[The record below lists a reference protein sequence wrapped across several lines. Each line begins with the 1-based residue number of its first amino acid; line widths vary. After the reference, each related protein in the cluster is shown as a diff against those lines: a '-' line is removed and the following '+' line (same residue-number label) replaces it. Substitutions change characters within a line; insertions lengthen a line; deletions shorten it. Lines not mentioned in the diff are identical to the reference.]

1 MLAIAGTYVTYMY
14 FGLQVQLEAIDTLVY
29 LPIFFQTGFVF
40 ANQASG
46 VKEEYLFF
54 HNKSDLNKPGI
65 CDPTGDQSNPCP
77 PFQLPKWLDCS
88 VEANKQRDVYKALF
102 EVILT

>member
-1 MLAIAGTYVTYMY
+1 MY
-14 FGLQVQLEAIDTLVY
+14 FGLQVFAKYTY
-29 LPIFFQTGFVF
+29 FSSSSHFFQTGFVF

-54 HNKSDLNKPGI
+54 HNRSDLNKPGI
-65 CDPTGDQSNPCP
+65 CDPTVATEEVPCP
-77 PFQLPKWLDCS
+77 PFALPKWLDCS
-88 VEANKQRDVYKALF
+88 ADANKKRDIYKALF